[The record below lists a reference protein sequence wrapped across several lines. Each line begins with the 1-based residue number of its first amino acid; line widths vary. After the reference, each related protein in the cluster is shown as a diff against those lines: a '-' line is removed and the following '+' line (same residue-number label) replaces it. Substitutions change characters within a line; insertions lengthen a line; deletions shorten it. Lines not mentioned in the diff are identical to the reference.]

1 MIVGFLA
8 LGDEDILEH
17 LYVHPDSQGRG
28 VGGALLERAKERKP
42 DGFSLWVFQQ
52 NLQARRFYERHGLSL
67 MERTEG
73 AGNEERM
80 PDARYEWR
88 PGPNLPVLV
97 THALPN
103 RFPLDYTRRVADT
116 KRGGESIRI
125 VLSGG
130 RVFDGTGAPIDDAD
144 VSFEDGRIVDV
155 GPGLDGDESVD
166 VAGATLLPGLFD
178 CHVHIAER
186 YEDFDELEVMHRP
199 FSYRFFVIAE
209 NLRRTLAL
217 GITTIR
223 DAAGADLGLKRAV
236 EDGILVGPRM
246 QISVNALSMTGGHSD
261 GWMPSG
267 GLSVWGVSYPGMPD
281 AVCDGVEGVARKV
294 REMVRAGADVIK
306 ISSTGGFLSPFDDPS
321 RPHYSQEEV
330 DAIVA
335 AAEDLGRWVM
345 SHAHGVEGIKRAVR
359 AGVRSIEHGTYL
371 DRESAEMMVERNT
384 WLVPTLTSGDTTEAL
399 AGDPKVPEPVRE
411 KLRELGRPEL
421 DAFRIAAEAGVR
433 VAMGTDCPVA
443 PHGTNLRELT
453 LMAENGF
460 TPEQALVAATSSAAD
475 LMGLLDE
482 LGTLAPGKR
491 ADVMVVDGDP
501 LVFEDISERIR
512 SVYKDG
518 VRVVG

>member
-1 MIVGFLA
+1 
-8 LGDEDILEH
+8 
-17 LYVHPDSQGRG
+17 
-28 VGGALLERAKERKP
+28 
-42 DGFSLWVFQQ
+42 
-52 NLQARRFYERHGLSL
+52 
-67 MERTEG
+67 
-73 AGNEERM
+73 
-80 PDARYEWR
+80 
-88 PGPNLPVLV
+88 
-97 THALPN
+97 
-103 RFPLDYTRRVADT
+103 
-116 KRGGESIRI
+116 
-125 VLSGG
+125 
-130 RVFDGTGAPIDDAD
+130 
-144 VSFEDGRIVDV
+144 
-155 GPGLDGDESVD
+155 
-166 VAGATLLPGLFD
+166 
-178 CHVHIAER
+178 
-186 YEDFDELEVMHRP
+186 
-199 FSYRFFVIAE
+199 
-209 NLRRTLAL
+209 
-217 GITTIR
+217 
-223 DAAGADLGLKRAV
+223 
-236 EDGILVGPRM
+236 
-246 QISVNALSMTGGHSD
+246 
-261 GWMPSG
+261 
-267 GLSVWGVSYPGMPD
+267 
-281 AVCDGVEGVARKV
+281 V

-335 AAEDLGRWVM
+335 AAADLGLWVM

-371 DRESAEMMVERNT
+371 DRECAEMMVEHNT
-384 WLVPTLTSGDTTEAL
+384 WLVPTLTSGDTTEVL

-491 ADVMVVDGDP
+491 ADVVVVDGDP
-501 LVFEDISERIR
+501 LVFDDISERIR